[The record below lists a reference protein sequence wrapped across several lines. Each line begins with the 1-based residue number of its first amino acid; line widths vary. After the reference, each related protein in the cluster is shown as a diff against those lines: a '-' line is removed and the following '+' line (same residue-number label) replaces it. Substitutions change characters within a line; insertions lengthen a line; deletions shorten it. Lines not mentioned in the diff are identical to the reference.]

1 MRNGCF
7 WGIAVLVL
15 TSSACSQ
22 VARRSGM
29 PAGAQTLL
37 DTSIE
42 DIDAGRYDK
51 LYHEAADEWR
61 NEATLDESKATFQRL
76 RDKLGNVRTRDLQSA
91 REDQTSTAPIAGH
104 SVTAAYQTKFE
115 RGDGMETITLVEH
128 GGRWYLAKY
137 YVTSSAL
144 K

>member
-1 MRNGCF
+1 
-7 WGIAVLVL
+7 
-15 TSSACSQ
+15 
-22 VARRSGM
+22 M

-61 NEATLDESKATFQRL
+61 NDATLDESKATFQRL